1 MCETS
6 LNKKIFGGFYM
17 EVKIINYLKNTKD
30 GITISEIGGNEKILE
45 NICYKCNT
53 NSIEIQGFNEYR
65 KMDKY
70 IVKIKDII
78 NIEEDI
84 TNISIFTK
92 NKEIIMENWY

>member
-1 MCETS
+1 
-6 LNKKIFGGFYM
+6 M
-17 EVKIINYLKNTKD
+17 EVKIINYLKNNKG
-30 GITISEIGGNEKILE
+30 GITISEIGGDEKILE

-70 IVKIKDII
+70 IVKLNNII

-84 TNISIFTK
+84 TNISLFTE

>member
-1 MCETS
+1 
-6 LNKKIFGGFYM
+6 M

-30 GITISEIGGNEKILE
+30 GITISEIGGSEKILE